1 MPFFFALEFQIT
13 HFLWLVFSLLLGLG
27 YAFFLYSRSIS
38 VSGKLPRLL
47 FALRAL
53 GVAQITFLL
62 FAPQISSKRRTLEK
76 PVIVLAQDNSA
87 SLGPGLVN
95 AAARA
100 RYQAAFEKLYKEL
113 TRKYQVDTLLLGDS
127 VRRGFRSD
135 WQDKSTDL
143 SSLSLYVRSF
153 YAGRNVG
160 AIILASDGLYN
171 RGDDPL
177 SEALS
182 LKAPVYTI
190 ALGDTSARK
199 DLRISNVN
207 YNEFVQAGND
217 FEVSVQLEAYQSKG
231 QRPRIA
237 IYRGREIVFSE
248 MLNIDSDDFRRT
260 LSAVLPPQLPG
271 TTRYTVRI
279 DTVPDEISVTN
290 NISDFYVRAQ
300 DGKKSILIISDAPHP
315 DISAI
320 RQSLSAGG
328 NYELSSSNVHDLK
341 PAIISE
347 ADLIVLYQLPSLKEN
362 FQTYAGMVKAKP
374 ILYVL
379 GVQSDIRTF
388 SSMQGVF
395 DFKGLS
401 SPVEASAIINP
412 SFQAFSL
419 IDSVSKL
426 IAGYDPLLV
435 PFSDV
440 QFKGSHY
447 DLLYQKAG
455 NFPTGRPLFSFSA
468 GSSPRFAVLAAEGIW
483 RWRLQ
488 AFNESGNHNVVDQLL
503 TKVVQYLVADT
514 DKRKFRVYSSQQGYT
529 SSESVI
535 LNAELYD
542 EAFELVNKPDVSL
555 TLRASDG
562 RLLSYQFTRTANS
575 YILDVGALSSG
586 EYSYTASTQLGGIVH
601 KDEGKI
607 LVSSNQ
613 LEFQEMRANHQ
624 LLYQLARQS
633 GGDLFYPEQLAA
645 LGRVLDKN
653 EMLKTVSYESRTFSD
668 MIDVKWLLGLICGLI
683 FCEWFLRKRS
693 GEL

>member
-1 MPFFFALEFQIT
+1 M
-13 HFLWLVFSLLLGLG
+13 GLG
-27 YAFFLYSRSIS
+27 YAFFLYSRSIP
-38 VSGKLPRLL
+38 VSGKLRRLL

-53 GVAQITFLL
+53 GVAFITFLL
-62 FAPQISSKRRTLEK
+62 FAPQISSEQRTLEK

-87 SLGPGLVN
+87 SIGPGIVN
-95 AAARA
+95 AATRE
-100 RYQAAFEKLYKEL
+100 RYQVAFQKLYKEL
-113 TRKYQVDTLLLGDS
+113 VRKYQVDTLLLGDS

-135 WQDKSTDL
+135 WQDKSTNL
-143 SSLSLYVRSF
+143 SSLSRYLRRF
-153 YAGRNVG
+153 YAGRNLG

-171 RGDDPL
+171 RGNDPL

-217 FEVSVQLEAYQSKG
+217 FEVSLQFEAYQSKG

-237 IYRGREIVFSE
+237 IYKGRKIVFSE

-279 DTVPDEISVTN
+279 DTVPDEISAVN

-300 DGKKSILIISDAPHP
+300 DGKKNILIVSDAPHP
-315 DISAI
+315 DIGAI

-328 NYELSSSNVHDLK
+328 NYELSFSNVHDLR

-388 SSMQGVF
+388 SSMQGLF
-395 DFKGLS
+395 DFKGVS

-419 IDSVSKL
+419 IDSVSKS

-440 QFKGSHY
+440 QFKGNHY
-447 DLLYQKAG
+447 DLLYQKVG
-455 NFPTGRPLFSFSA
+455 NVPTGRPLFSFSA
-468 GSSPRFAVLAAEGIW
+468 DSSPRFAVLAEGIW

-503 TKVVQYLVADT
+503 IKAVQYLVADT

-529 SSESVI
+529 SSEPVI

-575 YILDVGALSSG
+575 YTLDVGALASG
-586 EYSYTASTQLGGIVH
+586 EYSYTAATQLSGIVH

-624 LLYQLARQS
+624 LLYELARQS
-633 GGDLFYPEQLAA
+633 GGELFYPERLAE

-653 EMLKTVSYESRTFSD
+653 EMLKTVSYESRTVSD

-683 FCEWFLRKRS
+683 FCEWLLRKRS
-693 GEL
+693 GDL